1 MMRHSLPALTIS
13 ADIACVML
21 AFAGPHRAR
30 ERSLYAV
37 RTLDELRHAE
47 VLLWMRLD
55 HLEVMEA
62 RTALVEAWCHHAVAA
77 AEVVEMTAD
86 GAWCRAR
93 HLGRHGA
100 GKA

>member
-1 MMRHSLPALTIS
+1 MMRHTLPALTIS
-13 ADIACVML
+13 ADCACVML

-30 ERSLYAV
+30 EQSLYAV

-55 HLEVMEA
+55 HLEVMNA

-77 AEVVEMTAD
+77 AEVVEVMQATGEWA
-86 GAWCRAR
+86 
-93 HLGRHGA
+93 
-100 GKA
+100 